1 MNRSTDSRMHQ
12 VDLIGPEGQLLQIDF
27 AARWQTV
34 DGKSVVIIDLPN
46 GLAMR
51 VHFQPKHIE
60 GSA

>member
-1 MNRSTDSRMHQ
+1 MNRPTDSRMHQ

-34 DGKSVVIIDLPN
+34 GGKSAVIIDLPN

>member
-1 MNRSTDSRMHQ
+1 MHQ